1 MWWNILDFELG
12 KDFSFFFFTSPVAQ
26 MVKRLPAMQETRV
39 RSLGW
44 EDPQRRKWQPTPVRL
59 PGKSHGQRSLVSYS
73 PWGCKE
79 LNTTEQL
86 LFLSFK
92 DFFRKM
98 PPLKSI
104 KDKIDKL
111 DFIKIKSSAIWKTLF
126 GNERTSWLGENICK
140 SYIQY
145 KTSINN
151 V

>member
-1 MWWNILDFELG
+1 
-12 KDFSFFFFTSPVAQ
+12 

-44 EDPQRRKWQPTPVRL
+44 EDPQRRKWQPTTVRL

-111 DFIKIKSSAIWKTLF
+111 DFIKIKSSAI
-126 GNERTSWLGENICK
+126 
-140 SYIQY
+140 
-145 KTSINN
+145 
-151 V
+151 

>member
-12 KDFSFFFFTSPVAQ
+12 KDFSFFFYFPGGSDGKASACNAGDLGSIPGLGRSP
-26 MVKRLPAMQETRV
+26 E
-39 RSLGW
+39 
-44 EDPQRRKWQPTPVRL
+44 KWQPTPVRL

-73 PWGCKE
+73 PWGRKE
-79 LNTTEQL
+79 LDTTEQL

-98 PPLKSI
+98 PPLKFI

-126 GNERTSWLGENICK
+126 GNERTNWLGENICK